1 MAFYYTI
8 DTETTGLPKG
18 RGNPVPTLSTVSNWD
33 KCRLLSVA
41 IVSYDQNHNEIS
53 NYHKIIKPD
62 GFEVCATHIH
72 GITKEQA
79 DQEGIEFGYFIREL
93 ESFTESSLIFV
104 GHNIIFDINVIHAEL
119 LRRNYSTHLID
130 KMTTIC
136 TLEMVKSRFI
146 KVRKLSEV
154 YKLITTHPLDGAH
167 DALNDARA
175 CGEVY
180 KYMVSNPMTF
190 RDIGVSKIYVSVTDV
205 AACMGMTP
213 FKTPRDIMDKLQK
226 RYVPEHFKGKTRDEV
241 RSEVINQS
249 TDLSQ
254 IVDKC
259 IAGSSP
265 ETVSS
270 VVNELIVNSNNYTLE
285 QKTQAIDMIR
295 ETVNTQH
302 GIQNES
308 SVIDM
313 LKTTTNNITRDET
326 FYTYPLADIMGT
338 KYILCGRID
347 GLEYTQ
353 DGSKRILEV
362 KNRVRA
368 LFNRVRDYEM
378 IQVQCYL
385 KITGI
390 TSARLVE
397 SFNNTIKSYDITR
410 NDDDWNKISEKMS
423 DFCKAL
429 HSEISKN

>member
-1 MAFYYTI
+1 M
-8 DTETTGLPKG
+8 L
-18 RGNPVPTLSTVSNWD
+18 
-33 KCRLLSVA
+33 
-41 IVSYDQNHNEIS
+41 
-53 NYHKIIKPD
+53 
-62 GFEVCATHIH
+62 
-72 GITKEQA
+72 
-79 DQEGIEFGYFIREL
+79 
-93 ESFTESSLIFV
+93 
-104 GHNIIFDINVIHAEL
+104 INV
-119 LRRNYSTHLID
+119 
-130 KMTTIC
+130 
-136 TLEMVKSRFI
+136 
-146 KVRKLSEV
+146 
-154 YKLITTHPLDGAH
+154 
-167 DALNDARA
+167 
-175 CGEVY
+175 
-180 KYMVSNPMTF
+180 
-190 RDIGVSKIYVSVTDV
+190 
-205 AACMGMTP
+205 
-213 FKTPRDIMDKLQK
+213 
-226 RYVPEHFKGKTRDEV
+226 
-241 RSEVINQS
+241 
-249 TDLSQ
+249 
-254 IVDKC
+254 
-259 IAGSSP
+259 SP
-265 ETVSS
+265 VVSS